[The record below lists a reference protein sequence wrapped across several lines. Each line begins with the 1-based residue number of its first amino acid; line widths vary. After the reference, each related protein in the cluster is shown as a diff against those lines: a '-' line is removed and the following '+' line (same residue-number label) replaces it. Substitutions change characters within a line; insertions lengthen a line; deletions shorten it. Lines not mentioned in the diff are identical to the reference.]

1 MLAPIGEQQ
10 RAERRAQKNA
20 VRSLAALRSKETVLH
35 RVAPDVIDLDQGAD
49 QGAGHLCLKIAE
61 RRGAMLGT
69 DAPTRIDA
77 VQLQVVPEQ
86 TSTEESETRSMS

>member
-1 MLAPIGEQQ
+1 
-10 RAERRAQKNA
+10 
-20 VRSLAALRSKETVLH
+20 
-35 RVAPDVIDLDQGAD
+35 
-49 QGAGHLCLKIAE
+49 LCLKIAE

-77 VQLQVVPEQ
+77 VQLRQVVPEQ